1 MGSTAASVAA
11 GIEWHNWS
19 NTPVHRSSWLY
30 PTASW
35 ERRLSRGVDREFD
48 EFFLANYDRLLR
60 SLTAI
65 TGQRETA
72 QDCVQEA
79 FIKAY
84 ARWPRLRTYDDPM
97 LWVRKVAIN
106 RSRDAARSN
115 ARRKRREERYDAEPS
130 RPTAGADVEGNMSL
144 VEALEVLSP
153 RQKMVAVLFYVD
165 DMAVA
170 DIAKSLGL
178 SKGAVKFHLNKARA
192 ALRETMSEEG
202 DRV

>member
-1 MGSTAASVAA
+1 
-11 GIEWHNWS
+11 
-19 NTPVHRSSWLY
+19 
-30 PTASW
+30 
-35 ERRLSRGVDREFD
+35 
-48 EFFLANYDRLLR
+48 
-60 SLTAI
+60 
-65 TGQRETA
+65 
-72 QDCVQEA
+72 
-79 FIKAY
+79 
-84 ARWPRLRTYDDPM
+84 
-97 LWVRKVAIN
+97 
-106 RSRDAARSN
+106 
-115 ARRKRREERYDAEPS
+115 
-130 RPTAGADVEGNMSL
+130 MSL